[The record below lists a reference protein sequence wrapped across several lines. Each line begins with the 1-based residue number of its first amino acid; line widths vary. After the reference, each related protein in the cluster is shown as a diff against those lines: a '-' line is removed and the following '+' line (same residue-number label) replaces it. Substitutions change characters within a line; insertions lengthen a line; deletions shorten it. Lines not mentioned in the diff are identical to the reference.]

1 MNGQVIGHGIDLVEN
16 ARIARSV
23 ETFGE
28 RFLGRVF
35 TTAEIAYCRR
45 QADPVPHLAV
55 RWAAKEAVGKAF
67 GTGLGVQI
75 GWLDI
80 EVTRDASGRPGILLH
95 RNGASLAETAGVR
108 VAQVSLSHT
117 KDYAVA
123 SVLLLGGG

>member
-1 MNGQVIGHGIDLVEN
+1 MSGQVIGHGIDLVEN

-23 ETFGE
+23 EMFGE
-28 RFLGRVF
+28 RFLDRVF
-35 TTAEIAYCRR
+35 TTAEIEYCRR

-67 GTGLGVQI
+67 GTGLGEQI

-80 EVTRDASGRPGILLH
+80 EVTRDAGGRPGIMFH
-95 RNGASLAETAGVR
+95 GDGACLAETAGVR

-117 KDYAVA
+117 KDYAMA
-123 SVLLLGGG
+123 SVLLVGRG